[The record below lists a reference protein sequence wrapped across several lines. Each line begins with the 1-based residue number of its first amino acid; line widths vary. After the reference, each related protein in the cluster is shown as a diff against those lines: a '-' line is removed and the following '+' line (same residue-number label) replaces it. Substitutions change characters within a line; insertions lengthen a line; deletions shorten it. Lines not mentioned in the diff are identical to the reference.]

1 LSPLKRQHG
10 DRLVHLSAPVVDRQ
24 RVAAGKRLSTKLH
37 VNEVLAA
44 SREVVLL
51 LQVGEEGLDVAVP
64 GRDRSL
70 GRDEAVGVLA
80 AAAAAP
86 ELPGLAS
93 DRGGLEDG
101 ADGGDGAVFA
111 EPVRC

>member
-1 LSPLKRQHG
+1 MT
-10 DRLVHLSAPVVDRQ
+10 LVDGGLPVGYSQ
-24 RVAAGKRLSTKLH
+24 GVAASKWLSTELH
-37 VNEVLAA
+37 INEVLGAGGEA
-44 SREVVLL
+44 VLL